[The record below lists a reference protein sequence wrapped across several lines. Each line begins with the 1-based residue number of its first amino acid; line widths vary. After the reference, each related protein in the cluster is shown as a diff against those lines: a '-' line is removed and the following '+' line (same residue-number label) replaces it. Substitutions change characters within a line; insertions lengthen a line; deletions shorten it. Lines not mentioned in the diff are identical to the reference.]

1 MADAVDIVVD
11 GRELRVTAGTSVA
24 AALVNARVAAFR
36 RSPTGEPRW
45 PVCGI
50 GVCFECRVRIDGVAH
65 QRACMTPA
73 RDGMQVDSH
82 D

>member
-50 GVCFECRVRIDGVAH
+50 GVCFECRVAIDGVPNRRSCLVTCA
-65 QRACMTPA
+65 
-73 RDGMQVDSH
+73 DGMTVTTDA
-82 D
+82 